1 MTDLLMEVV
10 PHAKHAAQVVEPLK
24 PAIQYIQNG
33 VPMLYS
39 VIASAVSAMVGA
51 GLGWYVKGRGMAGVK
66 IDLSNA
72 QNEIKTLKDKLT
84 GSTPTAA

>member
-24 PAIQYIQNG
+24 TTIQYIQNG

-39 VIASAVSAMVGA
+39 VIASVVSAIVGA
-51 GLGWYVKGRGMAGVK
+51 GLGWYIKGRGMAGVK
-66 IDLSNA
+66 VDLSNA
-72 QNEIKTLKDKLT
+72 QKEVEDLKAKLT
-84 GSTPTAA
+84 TPAV